1 MRFGTGGTKSGYA
14 EAEGWLQLGDRNCNL
29 GRSKME
35 EELKT
40 SAPEPCHRTSERD
53 ANFLP
58 NPNLITKHSYAYTYL
73 EAELRKN
80 GSEG

>member
-1 MRFGTGGTKSGYA
+1 MATKTA
-14 EAEGWLQLGDRNCNL
+14 TQ

-40 SAPEPCHRTSERD
+40 SAPEPFHRTSQRG
-53 ANFLP
+53 AHFLP
-58 NPNLITKHSYAYTYL
+58 NSNLITKHSYAYTYL
-73 EAELRKN
+73 EGELRKN